1 MVAAVYVVFFSL
13 HFVCVANYGSLTKWL
28 LLQVVEILVMHISVC
43 LFSEVVLECKYNG
56 QLPLSDA
63 PAGTTHSTLVV
74 FYHLRLSIYFNG
86 HNSTQVYLREK
97 SGQ

>member
-1 MVAAVYVVFFSL
+1 M
-13 HFVCVANYGSLTKWL
+13 ANYGSLTKWL

-63 PAGTTHSTLVV
+63 PAGNHGTLVV
-74 FYHLRLSIYFNG
+74 FLSPFD
-86 HNSTQVYLREK
+86 
-97 SGQ
+97 